1 MKKGLGRGLDAL
13 FQDNESEIAQAAE
26 GGAPAEVAVAD
37 IEPNRGQPRHVF
49 DEEKLRELAD
59 SIREHGVVSPLI
71 VSELDGGRYRII
83 AGERRWRAARLA
95 ELEEI
100 PAIVRPLDEIERMEA
115 ALIENIQREDLNP
128 LEEALA
134 VRALMEKCGLTQEK
148 AAERLGRSRPAVA
161 NLLRLLTLPEPALDM
176 LRDGKLSAGHARAL
190 VAVEDPA
197 RCIALAEKAVR
208 EGWSVRQIEQ
218 AAQEKPV
225 EEKPARVK
233 PRKLPEFTEME
244 ERLRHAFGMKASIDG
259 TLNKGKITLTYGSRQ
274 ELERLYDLMQDW
286 AWPESRAKPF
296 TTC

>member
-1 MKKGLGRGLDAL
+1 MKANRGLGRGLDAL
-13 FQDNESEIAQAAE
+13 MPEIPQEDTRERVMMLRMGDIDPNPEQPRRKFDAQALA
-26 GGAPAEVAVAD
+26 
-37 IEPNRGQPRHVF
+37 
-49 DEEKLRELAD
+49 ELAA
-59 SIREHGVVSPLI
+59 SIRQVGVLQPILVTEI
-71 VSELDGGRYRII
+71 EGRYRII

-161 NLLRLLTLPEPALDM
+161 NLLRLLTLPEPVLEM

-197 RCIALAEKAVR
+197 RCVALAEKAVR

-218 AAQEKPV
+218 AAQEKPL

-274 ELERLYDLMQDW
+274 ELERLYDLMQGDEEN
-286 AWPESRAKPF
+286 A
-296 TTC
+296 

>member
-1 MKKGLGRGLDAL
+1 MKANRGLGRGLDAL
-13 FQDNESEIAQAAE
+13 MPEIPQEDTRERVMMLRMGDIDPNPEQPRRKFDAQALA
-26 GGAPAEVAVAD
+26 
-37 IEPNRGQPRHVF
+37 
-49 DEEKLRELAD
+49 ELAA
-59 SIREHGVVSPLI
+59 SIRQVGVLQPILVTEI
-71 VSELDGGRYRII
+71 EGRYRII

-161 NLLRLLTLPEPALDM
+161 NLLRLLTLPEPVLEM

-197 RCIALAEKAVR
+197 RCVALAEKAVR

-218 AAQEKPV
+218 AAQEKPL

-259 TLNKGKITLTYGSRQ
+259 MLNKGRITLTYGSRQ
-274 ELERLYDLMQDW
+274 ELERLYDLMQGDEEN
-286 AWPESRAKPF
+286 A
-296 TTC
+296 

>member
-1 MKKGLGRGLDAL
+1 MKANRGLGRGLDAL
-13 FQDNESEIAQAAE
+13 MPEIPQEDTRERVMMLRMGDIDPNPEQPRRKFDAQALA
-26 GGAPAEVAVAD
+26 
-37 IEPNRGQPRHVF
+37 
-49 DEEKLRELAD
+49 ELAA
-59 SIREHGVVSPLI
+59 SIRQVGVLQPILVTEI
-71 VSELDGGRYRII
+71 EGRYRII

-161 NLLRLLTLPEPALDM
+161 NLLRLLTLPEPVLEM

-197 RCIALAEKAVR
+197 RCVALAEKAVR

-274 ELERLYDLMQDW
+274 ELERLYDLMQGDDEN
-286 AWPESRAKPF
+286 A
-296 TTC
+296 

>member
-1 MKKGLGRGLDAL
+1 MAEMPQEDARERVMML
-13 FQDNESEIAQAAE
+13 RMGDIDPNPEQPRRKFDAQALA
-26 GGAPAEVAVAD
+26 
-37 IEPNRGQPRHVF
+37 
-49 DEEKLRELAD
+49 ELAA
-59 SIREHGVVSPLI
+59 SIRQVGVLQPILVTEI
-71 VSELDGGRYRII
+71 EGRYRII

-161 NLLRLLTLPEPALDM
+161 NLLRLLTLPEPVLEM

-233 PRKLPEFTEME
+233 RRKLPEFTEME

-274 ELERLYDLMQDW
+274 ELERLYDLMQGDDEN
-286 AWPESRAKPF
+286 A
-296 TTC
+296 